1 MGMKHIT
8 FLCLAAIMLCGCA
21 GQKPV
26 AEVNNQSETP
36 TPTILGEVRL
46 AKQYDLVVG
55 DNFQL
60 FYSGIIKSFYAL
72 DPNLL
77 GLNVRCEKG
86 KQYLRYWEYCP
97 TAEEVGE
104 YEMTIDLRNF
114 DGSIMATG
122 TTKIVVHPVPT
133 YAQKKRYYTLG
144 FGDSL
149 TSTGAWFAEG
159 MRRLIGKDSVYVLGK
174 DTIPVAGPAS
184 LQVENLEFVSYG
196 KKQNTV
202 NSFPVR
208 YEGYGGWKWVSFL
221 TTDMP
226 SSTTN
231 GIVVTFSAAHNYD
244 INTVQ
249 KSEWVDNYG
258 RKWELEDF
266 PSATQIKF
274 NRGADN
280 KLAQSK
286 TELPDTLTCDFLNLT
301 LTPAQSAWESGN
313 PFYDEQL
320 DEINFKTHATECG
333 APTCDIAAV
342 LLSWNSGGSGGRS
355 GMDYQTYIDTH
366 LKHATTLIRKFHQDF
381 PNAKLICMGIPLNSL
396 TGGCGAN
403 YGAKGRYSDM
413 WGTAFYCF
421 DYNKALEELVTSD
434 EFKDFCYFCDTK
446 AQFDTEYMM
455 PYEMAPVNTRS
466 TVTEMRGNNALHPL
480 PSGYLQI
487 GDAYYRALVRV
498 LNEIQKQ

>member
-1 MGMKHIT
+1 MKKNHIFSLLFIT
-8 FLCLAAIMLCGCA
+8 LLFAGCA
-21 GQKPV
+21 SPKTAV
-26 AEVNNQSETP
+26 SEPQPHP
-36 TPTILGEVRL
+36 TATLAEVRL

-55 DNFQL
+55 DKFQL

-86 KQYLRYWEYCP
+86 KQYLRYWEYQP
-97 TAEEVGE
+97 IADEVGE
-104 YEMTIDLRNF
+104 YELIIDLRNF

-122 TTKIVVHPVPT
+122 KTKIVVHPVPT

-159 MRRLIGKDSVYVLGK
+159 MRRLIGT
-174 DTIPVAGPAS
+174 DTIKATGPAS

-202 NSFPVR
+202 NTYPVR

-231 GIVVTFSAAHNYD
+231 GIVITFPVAHNYD

-258 RKWELEDF
+258 RRWELEDF

-274 NRGADN
+274 NRGAGN
-280 KLAQSK
+280 RLAQSK

-301 LTPAQSAWESGN
+301 ITPAQSTWESGN
-313 PFYDEQL
+313 PFYDEKL

-342 LLSWNSGGSGGRS
+342 LLSWNSGGAGGRS
-355 GMDYQTYIDTH
+355 GMEYQAYIDAH
-366 LKHATTLIRKFHQDF
+366 MKHATTLIRKFHQDF

-421 DYNKALEELVTSD
+421 DYNQALEELVTNE
-434 EFKDFCYFCDTK
+434 EFGSFCYYCDTK
-446 AQFDTEYMM
+446 AQFDTEFMM
-455 PYEMAPVNTRS
+455 PYETVPVNTRS
-466 TVTEMRGNNALHPL
+466 KVTEMRGNNALHPL

-487 GDAYYRALVRV
+487 GDAYYRTLVRV
-498 LNEIQKQ
+498 LNEIK